1 MKRSSLCFLLII
13 ALCFPV
19 TVANAEGE
27 VQIRLVAEY
36 VGGYDRSLFKHWIDD
51 DKNGCDTRKE
61 VLIKQAIVK
70 PKKGAKCKLTGGKWI
85 SAYDGKSYTAD
96 AGQEN
101 SWASAYCECSN

>member
-36 VGGYDRSLFKHWIDD
+36 VGGYDRSLFNHQ
-51 DKNGCDTRKE
+51 
-61 VLIKQAIVK
+61 LA
-70 PKKGAKCKLTGGKWI
+70 
-85 SAYDGKSYTAD
+85 
-96 AGQEN
+96 
-101 SWASAYCECSN
+101 